1 MKTIQ
6 NFIQIPFIEAVEE
19 FYKGLNIPVNVL
31 STLPTTSDAILGND
45 NFKDLIEDVYP
56 YGIINDAVFDKENTF
71 SNIDEVKTLK
81 SDYEGILLFGITL
94 KSREHDL
101 LPTRSQLADITRA
114 VNKAFP
120 FTPVNIIFKY
130 GKYIALANTERTQ
143 YKQTW
148 REGEKLG
155 KVSLLRDID
164 CKNIHSGH
172 IRILQNLEITRSG
185 KNAINNFD
193 SLYKYWQEVLSVSIL
208 NKVFYRELQNWYFW
222 AIKEVRFP
230 DEPLQIDFDSLE
242 KYDEALKE
250 HKGKNVIRLLTRLL
264 FIWFIKEKGLI
275 PEEIFDEK
283 EIAKNFIDGFTPQ
296 KPEGM
301 FANGKYSSK
310 YYRAILQNL
319 FFATLNQPRNERE
332 FRSDGKHLN
341 ATQLMR
347 YKSYLKNPEY
357 FIELMESKVPFM
369 NGGLFEC
376 LDKPHPTL
384 KGPQGGDRI
393 MYVDGFS
400 DRPDNEL
407 VVPDFLFFDADEEV
421 DLSAEYGN
429 AKAKKEKTRGLFT
442 ILKSYKFT
450 ITENTPIDEEV
461 ALDPELLGKVFEN
474 LLASY
479 NPETKTT
486 ARKQTGSFYT
496 PREIVNYMV
505 EESLIAYLKNELLHE
520 EAGVQEL
527 GKKQIALFGNET
539 KAAQLAFETKVDES
553 PFKGKEDEL
562 DVMLHQLVSYS
573 EINPFIHYPEVNKKI
588 IKALDNCKIL
598 DPACGSGAYPMGI
611 LQKMVHILHKIDPNN
626 TEWKQRQIDRV
637 NEAIE
642 RLELLDDV
650 EFKNKGIK
658 ELKTQIL
665 DIEEA
670 FANNEL
676 DYGRKLYLIEN
687 CIYGVDI
694 QPIATQISKL
704 RFFISLVVDQKVD
717 ATKDN
722 FGVRPLPNLE
732 TKFVAANTLIGLP
745 KQKAQGSLFDK
756 REVKKLEEELKK
768 VRHKLFSVKTPS
780 IKRELRIKDKELREQ
795 MSEALAEQFGNETAQ
810 LLAKWDP
817 YDQNTSSP
825 FFDAE
830 WMFDITKGFDI
841 VIGNPPY
848 IKEYTD
854 KSVFDGLRTSKYYQ
868 GKMDL
873 WYFFTCQ
880 GLDILKERGCI
891 SFIAPNNWT
900 TNSGASK
907 MRNKI
912 LSDGKIHKILDFGSY
927 MIFESADIQTM
938 VFLISKSKNQH
949 NSEYNFELRKIKN
962 DKAYLENVIELIE
975 GKKSNKNEFLEV
987 TICKEIFFDKTFTF
1001 SNIEKESVLTK
1012 LKKKQ
1017 NFYLDKKHEIAQGIV
1032 LPQDYLNKKNS
1043 YTLGQNFKQ
1052 GQGVFVLSSTEF
1064 ETYDFNEKELEL
1076 LKPYYTTS
1084 QIQKWYAD
1092 SKNKEWII
1100 YSDSSFKKRE
1110 SIIPYPN
1117 LKKHLDQF
1125 QPIITS
1131 DNKPYGLHR
1140 AREEKFFKGEKII
1153 TLRKCVGEPKFTYTD
1168 FDCYVSATFY
1178 VIKTNRINQKYLTS
1192 LLNSKLIAFWLKNK
1206 GKMQGN
1212 NYQLDK
1218 EPLLEVPI
1226 FKPEI
1231 EIQNKISKKVEDIL
1245 KVKNEKGDSSTLE
1258 KEIDLMV
1265 YKLYDLTYDEVLVVE
1280 PGFNLSNVVYE
1291 NYSIN
1296 L

>member
-539 KAAQLAFETKVDES
+539 KATQLAFETKVDES

-573 EINPFIHYPEVNKKI
+573 EINPFIDYPEVNKKI

-717 ATKDN
+717 AAKDN

-732 TKFVAANTLIGLP
+732 TKFVAANTLISLP

-780 IKRELRIKDKELREQ
+780 EKRKYRLKDKELREQ

-848 IKEYTD
+848 IQMQKDGGLLANLYKNQNFETYERTGDIYALFYENGIKLLKNKGNLNYITSNKWMRSNYGESLRKFFIKFNPLKLIDLGADVFENATVDTNIIIIKKESNKKICMALDLTKAKNITD
-854 KSVFDGLRTSKYYQ
+854 FEQFRHDWIIIDNLSKDTWTILSPIENNIKSKIEKIGIPLKDWDIQIYRGILTGLNEAFIIDTKTKECLCNEDPNSIEIIKPILRGKDIKKYQANWY
-868 GKMDL
+868 DL
-873 WYFFTCQ
+873 W
-880 GLDILKERGCI
+880 L
-891 SFIAPNNWT
+891 IASHNGYVNEM
-900 TNSGASK
+900 GE
-907 MRNKI
+907 KI
-912 LSDGKIHKILDFGSY
+912 NAI
-927 MIFESADIQTM
+927 
-938 VFLISKSKNQH
+938 
-949 NSEYNFELRKIKN
+949 
-962 DKAYLENVIELIE
+962 
-975 GKKSNKNEFLEV
+975 
-987 TICKEIFFDKTFTF
+987 
-1001 SNIEKESVLTK
+1001 NIEK
-1012 LKKKQ
+1012 
-1017 NFYLDKKHEIAQGIV
+1017 
-1032 LPQDYLNKKNS
+1032 
-1043 YTLGQNFKQ
+1043 
-1052 GQGVFVLSSTEF
+1052 
-1064 ETYDFNEKELEL
+1064 
-1076 LKPYYTTS
+1076 
-1084 QIQKWYAD
+1084 
-1092 SKNKEWII
+1092 
-1100 YSDSSFKKRE
+1100 
-1110 SIIPYPN
+1110 YPAI
-1117 LKKHLDQF
+1117 KKHLQCFEPKLSNRGDKG
-1125 QPIITS
+1125 ITQYNLRNCAYM
-1131 DNKPYGLHR
+1131 DDF
-1140 AREEKFFKGEKII
+1140 EKEKIVWAS
-1153 TLRKCVGEPKFTYTD
+1153 VGESHYTYVEKGQLLLDTNY
-1168 FDCYVSATFY
+1168 FAVFRENEINRYV
-1178 VIKTNRINQKYLTS
+1178 LG
-1192 LLNSKLIAFWLKNK
+1192 LLNSKLIIRWINEIDTPVGTVAYRHYKYNFE
-1206 GKMQGN
+1206 QI
-1212 NYQLDK
+1212 
-1218 EPLLEVPI
+1218 PI
-1226 FKPEI
+1226 P
-1231 EIQNKISKKVEDIL
+1231 KISGALQQPFVKIVNDIL
-1245 KVKNEKGDSSTLE
+1245 EGKKSGQSTSTLE

-1280 PGFNLSNVVYE
+1280 PGFNLSNVEYE